1 MELFLAAIEKGEDAF
16 LLMTVMVIGIFVVLL
31 VTVSR

>member
-1 MELFLAAIEKGEDAF
+1 MELLAAIEKGDDAF
-16 LLMTVMVIGIFVVLL
+16 LLFTLMMIGIFVVLL